1 MPVNADERSEIAAS
15 VAAHAELGPQY
26 DAAVAEGLVERIGA
40 EIDKRIDARLR
51 NPGQQ
56 AQAAQPSPPPT
67 PMPSHPMPGH
77 AGPPLL
83 MPHLMQQQMPAAPPQ
98 QPILQQPPQVP
109 AHRSAGATVAGT
121 ILALGSMGLGVGAT
135 AVVASH
141 DAGSFAK
148 TVMVLLIWVAIVIV
162 NGVHARFYWRPDE
175 PPHARKG

>member
-1 MPVNADERSEIAAS
+1 MNADERSEIAAS

-26 DAAVAEGLVERIGA
+26 DAAVAEGLVERIAA
-40 EIDKRIDARLR
+40 EIDKRVDARLR
-51 NPGQQ
+51 NAGHP
-56 AQAAQPSPPPT
+56 AQAAQPSPPPP

-77 AGPPLL
+77 AVPPLL
-83 MPHLMQQQMPAAPPQ
+83 MPHLMQQQMPSGPAQ
-98 QPILQQPPQVP
+98 QQILQQRQQVP
-109 AHRSAGATVAGT
+109 AHRSTGATIAGM

-148 TVMVLLIWVAIVIV
+148 TVMILLIWVAIVIV

-175 PPHARKG
+175 PHHEGKG

>member
-1 MPVNADERSEIAAS
+1 VNADEHSEIAAS

-51 NPGQQ
+51 NPGHP
-56 AQAAQPSPPPT
+56 AQAAAPSPPPT
-67 PMPSHPMPGH
+67 PMPSHPMPGRTV
-77 AGPPLL
+77 PPL
-83 MPHLMQQQMPAAPPQ
+83 MPYPMQQQMPAAPAQ

-109 AHRSAGATVAGT
+109 AHRGAGATIAGT

-141 DAGSFAK
+141 DASSFAK
-148 TVMVLLIWVAIVIV
+148 TVMILLIWVAIVIV
-162 NGVHARFYWRPDE
+162 NGLHARFYWRPDG
-175 PPHARKG
+175 PPPRR

>member
-1 MPVNADERSEIAAS
+1 M
-15 VAAHAELGPQY
+15 AAHAELGPQY

-51 NPGQQ
+51 SPGHP

-67 PMPSHPMPGH
+67 AMPSHPMPSHPMAGH
-77 AGPPLL
+77 AVPPLL

-98 QPILQQPPQVP
+98 QPILQQPPQAP
-109 AHRSAGATVAGT
+109 ERRSAGATVAGT

-135 AVVASH
+135 AVVANH
-141 DAGSFAK
+141 DASSFAK